1 MKNVLENQ
9 YDLNFKRN
17 SVCLKLFTIQMYLF
31 DVEIISDNQCY
42 KPNSQL
48 YALIVTFL
56 LTTFKDAL
64 LRPVRIIY
72 ICKKNNNPQ
81 ICFKS

>member
-1 MKNVLENQ
+1 
-9 YDLNFKRN
+9 
-17 SVCLKLFTIQMYLF
+17 MYLF

-72 ICKKNNNPQ
+72 ICKKNNPQ
-81 ICFKS
+81 IYFKS